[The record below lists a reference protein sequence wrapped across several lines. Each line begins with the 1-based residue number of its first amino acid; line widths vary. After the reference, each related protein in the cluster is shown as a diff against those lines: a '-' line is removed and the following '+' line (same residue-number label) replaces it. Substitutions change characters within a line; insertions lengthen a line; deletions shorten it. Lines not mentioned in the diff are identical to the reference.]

1 MSTQQTH
8 TTVGAHLVGGLH
20 ASDTETAMTTAARIL
35 GRHLYAVPDGET
47 GDRSQWILWQVDKL
61 TAIDGIDL
69 VGTHG
74 VDEADNQDYAAFPS
88 IAVDRSVT
96 EMAPGALG
104 YSDAAM
110 ASYEVFKRL
119 REHEVVPADVKFQV
133 SMPTPYATV
142 IAWIREE
149 DQERFF
155 PIYADAIAAEIAKI
169 AQTVGDDLLLQHD
182 VAVEIGALT
191 GNFAT
196 LDHFRDK
203 SVVIDSLRAA
213 LDRTPAGVEQGV
225 HLCYG
230 DYKHRHFAIPQ
241 DLGLCVELAN
251 AVTEKAAY
259 IHMPVDRETGR
270 NPRYFEPLRDLSARR
285 LALGVID
292 YNGDEQRTHELIGA
306 ADAGSGEMEYAV
318 ATECGMARIMDRVG
332 GPPLERLLELHAAV
346 AAAIR

>member
-1 MSTQQTH
+1 MTIQQTQ

-20 ASDTETAMTTAARIL
+20 APDAEAAMTTAARIL

-47 GDRSQWILWQVDKL
+47 GDRSQWILWQIDKL
-61 TAIDGIDL
+61 SALDGIEL
-69 VGTHG
+69 VGMHG
-74 VDEADNQDYAAFPS
+74 VEEAENEDYSAFPS
-88 IAVDRSVT
+88 IAVAPSVT
-96 EMAPGALG
+96 ELAPRALG
-104 YSDAAM
+104 YSDAAK

-133 SMPTPYATV
+133 SVPTPYATV

-149 DQERFF
+149 DQQRFF
-155 PIYADAIAAEIAKI
+155 PIYADALATEVAEI

-182 VAVEIGALT
+182 VAVELGALT

-196 LDHFRDK
+196 SDHFRDK

-213 LDRTPAGVEQGV
+213 LERTPVGVEQGV

-230 DYKHRHFAIPQ
+230 DYKHRHFAIPD

-270 NPRYFEPLRDLSARR
+270 NPGYFEPMRDLSARR

-292 YNGDEQRTHELIGA
+292 YEGDEQRTRQLIDA
-306 ADAGSGEMEYAV
+306 ANTGGGNTEYAV
-318 ATECGMARIMDRVG
+318 ATECGMARIMDRPG
-332 GPPLERLLELHAAV
+332 GPPLERLLKLHADV